1 MTDPLAG
8 QEILA
13 YQRRLATAIR
23 CSAPIDGAA
32 CRLHNV
38 LQKVVLS
45 IGRSPMGSGITTSI
59 RMPNEVRELYETLSR
74 ATGRARNDLM
84 VEALRLEGQRRI
96 DELALILEGGEQA
109 RTGRTSP
116 LEDAVAR
123 FKARGMLPV
132 DFEFGTDVDD
142 EAGA

>member
-1 MTDPLAG
+1 
-8 QEILA
+8 
-13 YQRRLATAIR
+13 
-23 CSAPIDGAA
+23 
-32 CRLHNV
+32 
-38 LQKVVLS
+38 
-45 IGRSPMGSGITTSI
+45 MGSGITTSI